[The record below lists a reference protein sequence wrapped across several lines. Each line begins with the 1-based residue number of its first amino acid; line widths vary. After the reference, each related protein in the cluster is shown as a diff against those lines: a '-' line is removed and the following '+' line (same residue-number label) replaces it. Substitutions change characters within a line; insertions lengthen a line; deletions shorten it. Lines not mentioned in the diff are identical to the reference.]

1 MRFKLIYNI
10 LFIGLIS
17 CNSKS
22 DQITTKANE
31 PSVKT
36 EAKAPKS
43 EPVKE
48 ELNWPSAD
56 KAMSFL
62 KKYGTENL
70 ENKVVLKTRL
80 GDITIQLY
88 DDTPL
93 HRANFILN
101 TKTKLYEKTIFYRVV
116 PNFMIQG
123 GNSDYDKTLEM
134 RASNSAYYITSEV
147 RANHIHKKGA
157 VAMAMTYTDNPEMKS
172 AQYSYYIV
180 IGKTFA
186 EAVLEAT
193 EKEYKIKIPETNK
206 AIYKSLGGTPH
217 LDGVHTVF
225 GEVIEGMDVVEAISN
240 EKTDSGDWP
249 INDVIINCEV
259 VKD

>member
-10 LFIGLIS
+10 LLLSLIS

-22 DQITTKANE
+22 DRLTTDGKELNL
-31 PSVKT
+31 KT
-36 EAKAPKS
+36 LEKTTES
-43 EPVKE
+43 ELKTE
-48 ELNWPSAD
+48 ELNWPSAE

-62 KKYGTENL
+62 KEYGNENS

-80 GDITIQLY
+80 GNITIQLY

-93 HRANFILN
+93 HRANFIFN
-101 TKTKLYEKTIFYRVV
+101 TKRKLYEKTIFYRVV
-116 PNFMIQG
+116 PDFMIQG

-134 RASNSAYYITSEV
+134 RASNSAYYVTNEV
-147 RANHIHKKGA
+147 QANHIHKKGA
-157 VAMAMTYTDNPEMKS
+157 VAMAMTYIDNPEMKS

-180 IGKTFA
+180 IGKIFDA
-186 EAVLEAT
+186 AVLEAT
-193 EKEYKIKIPETNK
+193 EKEYKIKIPEENK
-206 AIYKSLGGTPH
+206 LIYKSLGGTPH

-225 GEVIEGMDVVEAISN
+225 GEVIEGIDVVEAISK

-249 INDVIINCEV
+249 INDVIIDCEV
-259 VKD
+259 LKD